1 MRSAQIFRGFIGI
14 FHYIQ
19 TSSVSG
25 CYLPQRRLFL
35 FYKVD
40 PALIKT
46 ILLLSALC
54 RVPQGKK
61 RKYLHI
67 LRKLQN
73 IMDQRH
79 TILKRCNSDPHAAKS
94 QCIRFQ
100 PDILLCDRHI
110 DLCHILH
117 RQSLFPIYRNDHNR
131 CTCCTSG
138 IGSGFGKLQ
147 DLLLICHNIKFPR
160 LLITRAWRL
169 HTCLQNLKDLFLL
182 YGFIFIFTNTY
193 SVKNILH
200 ANSSCLTVRCFL
212 YLKRGNNLLL
222 SWTILSQFFTGGQ
235 TSFLKT
241 FT

>member
-1 MRSAQIFRGFIGI
+1 MRSAQIFRGFIGV

-54 RVPQGKK
+54 WVSQGKK

-100 PDILLCDRHI
+100 PDIFLCNRHVN
-110 DLCHILH
+110 LCKRRCHKP
-117 RQSLFPIYRNDHNR
+117 FCTIYRNDYYR
-131 CTCCTSG
+131 CPCCTTG
-138 IGSGFGKLQ
+138 VWCHFG
-147 DLLLICHNIKFPR
+147 
-160 LLITRAWRL
+160 
-169 HTCLQNLKDLFLL
+169 
-182 YGFIFIFTNTY
+182 
-193 SVKNILH
+193 
-200 ANSSCLTVRCFL
+200 
-212 YLKRGNNLLL
+212 
-222 SWTILSQFFTGGQ
+222 
-235 TSFLKT
+235 
-241 FT
+241 

>member
-19 TSSVSG
+19 TFSVSG

-40 PALIKT
+40 PAFIKT
-46 ILLLSALC
+46 ILLHSALC

-100 PDILLCDRHI
+100 PDIFLGNRHI
-110 DLCHILH
+110 DLRKCWSDKTFQAIC
-117 RQSLFPIYRNDHNR
+117 RYQHNR
-131 CTCCTSG
+131 SFCRAAGVRCH
-138 IGSGFGKLQ
+138 FRKRLNFF
-147 DLLLICHNIKFPR
+147 LIRYHIKFPR
-160 LLITRAWRL
+160 LLVARAGCL
-169 HTCLQNLKDLFLL
+169 HTRPQNLHQLFFFHLFV
-182 YGFIFIFTNTY
+182 FIPANTD
-193 SVKNILH
+193 SVKNTVH
-200 ANSSCLTVRCFL
+200 RSSFSCCHMFV
-212 YLKRGNNLLL
+212 YL
-222 SWTILSQFFTGGQ
+222 
-235 TSFLKT
+235 
-241 FT
+241 

>member
-1 MRSAQIFRGFIGI
+1 MRSAQIFRGFIGV

-54 RVPQGKK
+54 WVSQGKK

-100 PDILLCDRHI
+100 PDKIVIDRV
-110 DLCHILH
+110 L
-117 RQSLFPIYRNDHNR
+117 
-131 CTCCTSG
+131 
-138 IGSGFGKLQ
+138 
-147 DLLLICHNIKFPR
+147 
-160 LLITRAWRL
+160 
-169 HTCLQNLKDLFLL
+169 
-182 YGFIFIFTNTY
+182 
-193 SVKNILH
+193 
-200 ANSSCLTVRCFL
+200 
-212 YLKRGNNLLL
+212 
-222 SWTILSQFFTGGQ
+222 
-235 TSFLKT
+235 
-241 FT
+241 

>member
-110 DLCHILH
+110 DLW
-117 RQSLFPIYRNDHNR
+117 NR
-131 CTCCTSG
+131 EWLWKAP
-138 IGSGFGKLQ
+138 GSS
-147 DLLLICHNIKFPR
+147 P
-160 LLITRAWRL
+160 
-169 HTCLQNLKDLFLL
+169 
-182 YGFIFIFTNTY
+182 Y
-193 SVKNILH
+193 
-200 ANSSCLTVRCFL
+200 
-212 YLKRGNNLLL
+212 
-222 SWTILSQFFTGGQ
+222 LSQHKIPKVADYTRLAPAYLPSKSEG
-235 TSFLKT
+235 SFPSLRIYLHIYGYLLCEKYSPC
-241 FT
+241 

>member
-1 MRSAQIFRGFIGI
+1 MQNAFCTNFQRIYWYFSLHSDFFCFRML
-14 FHYIQ
+14 
-19 TSSVSG
+19 SSSKKA
-25 CYLPQRRLFL
+25 FL

-46 ILLLSALC
+46 ILLHSALC
-54 RVPQGKK
+54 WVPQGKK

-110 DLCHILH
+110 DLCHILN

-147 DLLLICHNIKFPR
+147 DLLLSQHKIPTAADYMRLAPAYLLSGSEGVFPSLR
-160 LLITRAWRL
+160 VYLHIYGYLL
-169 HTCLQNLKDLFLL
+169 CEKYSPCYFLL
-182 YGFIFIFTNTY
+182 VILISLVTVHTHHTA
-193 SVKNILH
+193 SDAILH
-200 ANSSCLTVRCFL
+200 PSSHAALHSTVHP
-212 YLKRGNNLLL
+212 
-222 SWTILSQFFTGGQ
+222 
-235 TSFLKT
+235 KT
-241 FT
+241 ND

>member
-19 TSSVSG
+19 TSFVSG

-73 IMDQRH
+73 IMRP
-79 TILKRCNSDPHAAKS
+79 TPYDP
-94 QCIRFQ
+94 
-100 PDILLCDRHI
+100 
-110 DLCHILH
+110 
-117 RQSLFPIYRNDHNR
+117 
-131 CTCCTSG
+131 
-138 IGSGFGKLQ
+138 
-147 DLLLICHNIKFPR
+147 
-160 LLITRAWRL
+160 
-169 HTCLQNLKDLFLL
+169 
-182 YGFIFIFTNTY
+182 
-193 SVKNILH
+193 
-200 ANSSCLTVRCFL
+200 
-212 YLKRGNNLLL
+212 
-222 SWTILSQFFTGGQ
+222 
-235 TSFLKT
+235 
-241 FT
+241 